1 LIRHQNFNITSK
13 PKENKR
19 AAEIDRRANFR
30 APSEKFHFTKHLVGF
45 WRDLEDNQHWKYEE
59 LSPVQLLG
67 KLIDHE
73 MAPGNTVENGEAL
86 RTNIVSSLTAYLHPT
101 STVPFAGTNYV

>member
-1 LIRHQNFNITSK
+1 
-13 PKENKR
+13 
-19 AAEIDRRANFR
+19 
-30 APSEKFHFTKHLVGF
+30 
-45 WRDLEDNQHWKYEE
+45 
-59 LSPVQLLG
+59 LLG